1 MLRDEPTLNRRV
13 ADVQFI
19 GIIQR
24 GNLRPIGQS
33 MCADALSGECI
44 GEGGLPPQTF
54 GQHNGVNIVLSV
66 VLYSGLQ
73 TCKRLLI
80 LRSDRHAHLRHG
92 ANVLCKC
99 CGCTI
104 VLITLAQ
111 RQLRKRLHR
120 LEPLRFALEQALWR
134 QNRRGDVT
142 FQKIIARLCVAPK
155 LLNRLRRITMQ
166 HQR

>member
-1 MLRDEPTLNRRV
+1 MLRAESTLNRRV
-13 ADVQFI
+13 ADVQFT

-33 MCADALSGECI
+33 MCADAVSCEGV

-54 GQHNGVNIVLSV
+54 GQHNGVNIVLGV
-66 VLYSGLQ
+66 APYGRLQ
-73 TCKRLLI
+73 TRKRLLI
-80 LRSDRHAHLRHG
+80 LRGNRHTHIGHC

-99 CGCTI
+99 CECTV

-120 LEPLRFALEQALWR
+120 LEPLRFALEQSLRR
-134 QNRRGDVT
+134 QNRRGDVA
-142 FQKIIARLCVAPK
+142 FQKIITRLRIAPK

-166 HQR
+166 HHR